1 MRTSTAPAGD
11 VDRICRIEHHDPF
24 SVLGCQ
30 PVAVE
35 GRAAVAVRALLP
47 HAKRAYVLRERHPRR
62 RRLWPVDGRGLFE
75 AVFRDRRRVFP
86 YRLEVHNHDG
96 SCYEWEDPYRFPPV
110 LGDFDLQLLGEGNH
124 LESWRALGAHVIEH
138 CGLRGTHFAVW
149 APSARRVSVVGDFNG
164 WDGRVHAMRS
174 LGGSGVWEIF
184 LPGIGPG
191 ETYKYEVLGADGSIV
206 AKADPRALFAE
217 QRPKSASKVWD
228 IDRYEW
234 GDAEWLQ
241 RRAAVDPLTAPMS
254 VYEVHLG
261 SWRLNAGEGYRWLTY
276 RELAEELTAYVVEM
290 GYTHVEL
297 LPVSEHPHDGSWGYQ
312 CLGYFAPTSR
322 FGTPDDFMFLVDS
335 LHRAGIGVILDWVPA
350 HFPRDEHGLARFD
363 GAALYEHADP
373 QLGEHPDWGTLIF
386 DYGRAEVRNFL
397 ISSALFWLEVFHL
410 DGLRV
415 DAVASLLYLDYS
427 REDGEWSPNE
437 LGGRENLRAIEF
449 LKRLNEVCHVR
460 NPGAVVIAE
469 ESTAFPGVSRPV
481 HDGGLGFTFKWNMGW
496 MHDTLDYIQRDPVH
510 RRYHHEQLTFGMM
523 YAYSE
528 NFVLPISH
536 DEVVHMKGSLL
547 GKMPGDDWQKR
558 ANLRLYLGLQ
568 WTMPGKPLLFMGQEL
583 GQPTEWSEGESLPWH
598 LLDDPGHAGAQ
609 RYAAALNRVY
619 RDQPSLWQRDHAPE
633 GFQWLQAD
641 DADGGTLAFVRR
653 AADPADHVVVAC
665 NLTPVVRHDYVVG
678 VPEGAPYREV
688 LCSDGGDWGGS
699 GITSPDPYPPQP
711 HGAMGQPASL
721 HLTLP
726 PLAIVIL
733 APVR

>member
-1 MRTSTAPAGD
+1 MRSSTAPAAE

-24 SVLGCQ
+24 SVLGCH
-30 PVAVE
+30 PVTVE
-35 GRAAVAVRALLP
+35 GRAAVAVRVLLP
-47 HAKRAYVLRERHPRR
+47 HAKKAYVLREHHPKR

-75 AVFRDRRRVFP
+75 AVFTDRKRVFP
-86 YRLEVHNHDG
+86 YRLEVHNRDG
-96 SCYEWEDPYRFPPV
+96 SSYEWEDPYRFPPV

-149 APSARRVSVVGDFNG
+149 APSARRVSVVGSCNG

-184 LPGIGPG
+184 LPGVGPG
-191 ETYKYEVLGADGSIV
+191 ETYKYEVAGADDSVV
-206 AKADPRALFAE
+206 AKADPRAFYAE
-217 QRPKSASKVWD
+217 ERPNSASRVWD
-228 IDRYEW
+228 IEGYEW
-234 GDAEWLQ
+234 GDQAWLQ
-241 RRAAVDPLTAPMS
+241 RRAGTDPLTSPMS

-261 SWRLNAGEGYRWLTY
+261 SWRLNADEGYRWLSY
-276 RELAEELTAYVVEM
+276 RELAVELTGYVVEM

-322 FGTPDDFMFLVDS
+322 FGTPDDFLFLMDS

-363 GAALYEHADP
+363 GTALYEHADP

-386 DYGRAEVRNFL
+386 DYGRSEVRNFL
-397 ISSALFWLEVFHL
+397 ISSALFWLEVCHI

-415 DAVASLLYLDYS
+415 DAVASMLYLDYS
-427 REDGEWSPNE
+427 REDGEWTPNE
-437 LGGRENLRAIEF
+437 HGGRENLRAVEF
-449 LKRLNEVCHVR
+449 LQQLNEVCHGR

-469 ESTAFPGVSRPV
+469 ESTAYPGVSRPV
-481 HDGGLGFTFKWNMGW
+481 HEGGLGFTFKWNMGW
-496 MHDTLDYIQRDPVH
+496 MHDTLDYFQRDPIH
-510 RRYHHEQLTFGMM
+510 RRYHHNQLTFGMM

-547 GKMPGDDWQKR
+547 GKMPGDDWQRR